1 MSKRSP
7 RPLRPIAP
15 PEPPPSAERSALM
28 RRVRQRHTAP
38 ERIVRSVLHRL
49 GLRFTVEGPLNRTLP
64 GRPDIV
70 LPRWHTVIFV
80 HGCFWHRHE
89 GCPRTTTPATRRD
102 FWETK
107 FAHNVARDRR
117 QQRALRAAG
126 WRVLVVWECATLRP
140 TTLAARLARYFRA
153 GADEQSLNPADR
165 CEKAR
170 PADPRR

>member
-1 MSKRSP
+1 
-7 RPLRPIAP
+7 
-15 PEPPPSAERSALM
+15 
-28 RRVRQRHTAP
+28 
-38 ERIVRSVLHRL
+38 
-49 GLRFTVEGPLNRTLP
+49 
-64 GRPDIV
+64 
-70 LPRWHTVIFV
+70 VIFV

-89 GCPRTTTPATRRD
+89 GCPRTTTPATRRE